1 MNQKYN
7 GSHKQG
13 QEEKPNTNPLKSVKT
28 AIPET
33 RERYDALTIKITGKH
48 KQK

>member
-7 GSHKQG
+7 EKHKQG
-13 QEEKPNTNPLKSVKT
+13 QEEKPSTNPLKSVKT
-28 AIPET
+28 PTPET
-33 RERYDALTIKITGKH
+33 RERYDSSKGRMAGKH